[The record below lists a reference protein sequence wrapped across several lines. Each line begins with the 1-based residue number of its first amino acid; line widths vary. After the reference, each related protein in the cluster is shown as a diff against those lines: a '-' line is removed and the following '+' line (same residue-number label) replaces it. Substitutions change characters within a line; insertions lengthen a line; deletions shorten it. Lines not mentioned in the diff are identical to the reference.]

1 MTERGRRAQPALKM
15 RPGDQ
20 PLPNPNDL
28 PAVQDQVIAD
38 IEERKTVGLERYGTL
53 LQPLNGRSA
62 MRDAYEESLD
72 LVMYLRQIREE
83 HRLLG
88 DRIRNLADQVAAHG
102 GLVGLVDDLNEIA
115 NILYPDQEA

>member
-1 MTERGRRAQPALKM
+1 MNRLDHRVLIVEGRVQWSADGEM
-15 RPGDQ
+15 IGDGWGRPWNYDAW
-20 PLPNPNDL
+20 L
-28 PAVQDQVIAD
+28 
-38 IEERKTVGLERYGTL
+38 GLLAHGTL

-102 GLVGLVDDLNEIA
+102 GLVGLVDDLHEIA

>member
-1 MTERGRRAQPALKM
+1 MTLKM

-83 HRLLG
+83 HRLLA
-88 DRIRNLADQVAAHG
+88 DRVRNLADQVAAHG